1 LIPEAAWSAPAA
13 PDAAAV
19 RPWLIINPLSFRAS
33 RNGLAGRV
41 ADLARS
47 HGLRVELASDLIEF
61 HAVLDRLRAL
71 RAEQIW
77 VLAGDGTLHA
87 MAQHLARPDN
97 AGWSPALLLLAG
109 GRANVVPRDCG
120 GYPPWERF
128 RAALQALQEGR
139 PLVEESLVTLRVE
152 QDGVEPQ
159 HGFFMVGAVLYD
171 GVRLCREHRAAGTG
185 WLHRSWFADPWCLLK
200 MTLQVWVGRSP
211 LPPYSRMHVSTD
223 GEEALHSPM
232 RILLASTL
240 QLRDALYNPFATRGA
255 GEVRLTAVAAM
266 ARHFWRHLPAM
277 LLGRFG
283 KGMTLQNGHL
293 SGRFAQAVVLGLEGY
308 ALDGELFVTDPAR
321 PVKLSAGIR
330 LRVLRP

>member
-1 LIPEAAWSAPAA
+1 MI
-13 PDAAAV
+13 PDAAGGASAAPGAAAA
-19 RPWLIINPLSFRAS
+19 RPWLIVNPLSFRAS

-41 ADLARS
+41 SDLARS
-47 HGLRVELASDLIEF
+47 HGLRVEHASDLTEF

-71 RAEQIW
+71 HAEQIW

-97 AGWSPALLLLAG
+97 TGWSPALLLLAG
-109 GRANVVPRDCG
+109 GRANVIPRDCG

-128 RAALQALQEGR
+128 RAALKALHEGR
-139 PLVEESLVTLRVE
+139 PLVEETMVTLRVE
-152 QDGVEPQ
+152 QEGSEPQ

-171 GVRLCREHRAAGTG
+171 GVRLCREHRARGTS

-200 MTLQVWVGRSP
+200 MMVQVWMGSSP
-211 LPPYSRMHVSTD
+211 LPPYSRMQVTTNPV
-223 GEEALHSPM
+223 EVLRAPM

-240 QLRDALYNPFATRGA
+240 QLREALYNPFASRGA
-255 GEVRLTAVAAM
+255 GELRLTAVAAT

-277 LLGRFG
+277 LRGRFDNH
-283 KGMTLQNGHL
+283 MTLQNGHL
-293 SGRFAQAVVLGLEGY
+293 SGRFERADVLGLEGY
-308 ALDGELFVTDPAR
+308 ALDGELFATDPTR
-321 PVKLSAGIR
+321 PVRLSAGIR